1 MALTYY
7 KTKVLTLEA
16 ICVDRAKF
24 ILNAQGMY
32 IKSEEEIMGVLQVL
46 PTVFKERYGQD
57 LDLNALKAYLKEVL
71 EKEQRQTIERQFS
84 GWNVQSII
92 AMLNVLETPVSKT
105 KPDASVDQPITPNR
119 KRKKKDTK

>member
-1 MALTYY
+1 
-7 KTKVLTLEA
+7 
-16 ICVDRAKF
+16 
-24 ILNAQGMY
+24 MY

-105 KPDASVDQPITPNR
+105 KPDTSVD
-119 KRKKKDTK
+119 

>member
-7 KTKVLTLEA
+7 KTKVLTLKA

-105 KPDASVDQPITPNR
+105 KPDTSVEQPITPNR
-119 KRKKKDTK
+119 KGKKKNG

>member
-7 KTKVLTLEA
+7 KTKVLTLKA

-71 EKEQRQTIERQFS
+71 EKEQRQTIERQFL

-92 AMLNVLETPVSKT
+92 AMLNALETPVS
-105 KPDASVDQPITPNR
+105 QPKQETNIDPPPNR
-119 KRKKKDTK
+119 KNKKKNG